1 MEPKKSLK
9 WIYLILLSL
18 IWGSSFILMKRGLIS
33 FRPDQLASIRMM
45 VACFATLPLIARKL
59 KDIPGEK
66 WKYIIVVGV
75 FGSGLPAL
83 LFATAQTHVSSSVAG
98 MLNGLTPVFTLL
110 IGAAIFKLR
119 FNLFQKLGV
128 AVGFIGAAALV
139 FVRADGSIEFKFF
152 YAALIVLATL
162 FYGLSVNTIKGK
174 LSSINSLVIS
184 GAGLLFVGIPYTV
197 YLFSTDFL
205 ERFNTM
211 PQASFSF
218 ACICTLALFGTAVS
232 NYLYFQLV
240 KIAGPLF
247 ASIVTY
253 LIPIVAMCWGFADGE
268 TINGV
273 QVLAMVAILGGVGLI
288 AVKPKKASE

>member
-83 LFATAQTHVSSSVAG
+83 LFATAQTHVNSSVAG

-139 FVRADGSIEFKFF
+139 FLRADGSIEFKFF

-184 GAGLLFVGIPYTV
+184 GVGLLFVGIPYTV

-205 ERFNTM
+205 ERFHTM
-211 PQASFSF
+211 PQANFSF

-288 AVKPKKASE
+288 AVNPKKVSE